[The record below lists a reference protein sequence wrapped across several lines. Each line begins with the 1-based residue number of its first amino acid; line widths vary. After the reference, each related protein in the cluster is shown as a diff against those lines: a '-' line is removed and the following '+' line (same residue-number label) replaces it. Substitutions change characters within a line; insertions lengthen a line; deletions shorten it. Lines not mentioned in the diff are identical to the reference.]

1 MPGTPSSVDARAAF
15 RAAAL
20 STAQRLAPGHGV
32 PLSRHL
38 ALLAEA
44 DFPEPPPVWTDERAL
59 TVAAL
64 LSAHARRDALAE
76 GTTVVRRYFDDV
88 RLLRPAALS
97 SGARALLYTSVG
109 EYCAALGWPQVATRF
124 GAEALLFA
132 DAPALR
138 YRALTVMSLGHAING
153 EFEAAES
160 SRQAADRLFAEHGW
174 PRQEQA
180 YILLLAEILTSAA
193 SLDIERLARIPRVLD
208 EAFADNPY
216 AVYTARAA
224 EIMVRLLRRDFGGAR
239 AGARQLLHSSGSH
252 ESHRMVRSF
261 VVSILSDIYVAQGDP
276 LQALAI
282 LEPCRNPQGHG
293 VCFSMQRSAALLQL
307 GRERDLL
314 RETDA
319 CVASETDHCLRTL
332 MPVLLGRAL
341 AWNRLGDD
349 RRARQSVE
357 AALLI
362 MAQTGTWATTFSML
376 PRDETME
383 LVEAVA
389 GARPDLAAM
398 LPELTRTIA
407 LVAAP
412 GDDGT
417 DRPLDPPL
425 RLTPTERDLVS
436 QLHSSLS
443 LAEIAHARG
452 VSVNTVKSQVRS
464 IYLKLGVSG
473 RTEAIEQLSGVR
485 A

>member
-1 MPGTPSSVDARAAF
+1 MPGTPSSVDARATF

-20 STAQRLAPGHGV
+20 STALRLAPGHGV

-44 DFPEPPPVWTDERAL
+44 DLPEPPPVWTDERAL

-64 LSAHARRDALAE
+64 LAARARRDALAD
-76 GTTVVRRYFDDV
+76 GTRLVRQYFDDV
-88 RLLRPAALS
+88 RLLRPTALS

-109 EYCAALGWPQVATRF
+109 EYCAALGWAQVATRF

-138 YRALTVMSLGHAING
+138 YRALSVMALGHAING
-153 EFEAAES
+153 EFDAAES
-160 SRQAADRLFAEHGW
+160 SREAAARLFAENGW
-174 PRQEQA
+174 PAAEQA

-193 SLDIERLARIPRVLD
+193 SLDVDRLARVPRVLD
-208 EAFADNPY
+208 EAFPDSPSAS
-216 AVYTARAA
+216 YTARAA
-224 EIMVRLLRRDFGGAR
+224 EVMVQLLRRDFGGAR

-261 VVSILSDIYVAQGDP
+261 VVIILSDTYVAQGDAV
-276 LQALAI
+276 QALAI
-282 LEPCRNPQGHG
+282 LEPYDNPAGHG

-319 CVASETDHCLRTL
+319 CMAAETDHCLRTF

-362 MAQTGTWATTFSML
+362 MAQTGIWATTFSML
-376 PRDETME
+376 PRDETMR
-383 LVEAVA
+383 LVETVA
-389 GARPDLAAM
+389 GTRPDLAEM
-398 LPELTRTIA
+398 LPDLARTIS
-407 LVAAP
+407 LMAAP
-412 GDDGT
+412 GDDRPARAT
-417 DRPLDPPL
+417 DVPL
-425 RLTPTERDLVS
+425 RLTPTERDLVA

-443 LAEIAHARG
+443 LAEIAQARG

-473 RTEAIEQLSGVR
+473 RTEAVEHLSGVR
-485 A
+485 V